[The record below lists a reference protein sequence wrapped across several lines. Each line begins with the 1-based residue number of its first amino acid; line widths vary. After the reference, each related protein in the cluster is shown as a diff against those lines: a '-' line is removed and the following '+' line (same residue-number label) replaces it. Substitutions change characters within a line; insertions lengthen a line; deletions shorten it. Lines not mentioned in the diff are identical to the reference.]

1 MLLCTCLLAV
11 LIGSNIYLNRALS
24 SSTDTLVEE
33 TRLVGVMTNANAAA
47 NAFGDLKYWL
57 TDLAASLLVRS
68 ELEAENARERLDA
81 ELDLLSPYKPEVV
94 DTIRA
99 DVDKMVEQSLNAVDA
114 YTDSQRVMGNTLMAA
129 SRSYIM
135 KVDAQFAELVRDL
148 ESQVQVHSD
157 TALEATDRTVR
168 NSFGLTAA
176 ASFLGLLLTAWV
188 VQSIRTPLRSL
199 VSAMGDITSG
209 YLDTEIPEPG
219 HDEIGAMSRTLSLFR
234 DSTRERNR
242 LQLER
247 DNTANAL
254 QETQSQLNAA
264 LDSMSDGF
272 CLYDKDDRLLL
283 SNDRFRSG
291 LHPGME
297 EQFEEGVTFETIIRE
312 SVERGLIPEAKNDPD
327 TWVAKRIERHKN
339 PGGSAYEQERLDGQW
354 LRIDERRTASGG
366 TVSIYSD
373 ITELKHRQQLLA
385 EAAEAK
391 DAVLNELNVV
401 LENIDYGVL
410 FMDNELDIHITNNA
424 YRKLWNIPE
433 SFYKDKPTL
442 LDDMTYTRERGAYT
456 VPDEEWDD
464 FVAARIEAIRSNS
477 SERQELSLADGRTLQ
492 HQCIALPAG
501 GYMLTYFDI
510 TELKEA
516 EATMRSARD
525 IAEQATSAKST
536 FLATMSHEIR
546 TPMNGII
553 GMSNL
558 MLNTELDQ
566 EQEDFTR
573 TIVDSA
579 ESLLTVINDV
589 LDFSKIEAGK
599 FDLDPQVTDLRECI
613 EGALDLVTTSVD
625 KKNLNLAYLLE
636 RDTPEGVVADAG
648 RLRQVLLNLLNN
660 AIKFTS
666 KGEIVLRVA
675 LASPED
681 ETVLANRT
689 DDASDLQT
697 VIHFSIADT
706 GIGIAEDK
714 IGMLFNSFSQ
724 VDASTTRIYGGT
736 GLGLAISKN
745 LVEMMGGRIWV
756 ESELGKGTTFHFTT
770 VFPKATIQRRVALHE
785 IKPDL
790 ANKKLLIV
798 DDNLTNRR
806 ILSIQAE
813 EWAMSSEQT
822 EFPVEALD
830 RIRDG
835 QHYDIAI
842 LDMSMPDMNGIELAR
857 KIRQYKTAQEL
868 PLILLSSLA
877 TLSDVP
883 KNELEEAEFAA
894 KLAKPIKPSALLDI
908 MMDTFSEK
916 ATAFKRRES
925 KKDREL
931 DKELA
936 NKMPL
941 NILLVDDNKTNQK
954 LASLVLGRLGYQ
966 PEIASNGAEAVSKQ
980 LDANYD
986 VILMDIEMPEMDGVD
1001 ATKAIRAAED
1011 KSARPVYIVA
1021 TTANAMQ
1028 GDRERYL
1035 TAGMDGYVSKPIRI
1049 SELVS
1054 ALEVAHDVRNA

>member
-209 YLDTEIPEPG
+209 NLDTEIPEPG

-327 TWVAKRIERHKN
+327 TWVAERIERHKN

-433 SFYKDKPTL
+433 SFYKDRPTL
-442 LDDMTYTRERGAYT
+442 LDDMAYTRERGAYT

-675 LASPED
+675 LASPDD
-681 ETVLANRT
+681 ETVLANRA

-883 KNELEEAEFAA
+883 KSELEEAEFAA

-966 PEIASNGAEAVSKQ
+966 PEIASNGVEAVSKQ

>member
-209 YLDTEIPEPG
+209 NLDTEIPEPG

-327 TWVAKRIERHKN
+327 TWVAERIERHKN

-433 SFYKDKPTL
+433 SFYKDRPTL

-599 FDLDPQVTDLRECI
+599 FDLDPQVTYLRECI

-675 LASPED
+675 LASPDD
-681 ETVLANRT
+681 ETVLANRA

-770 VFPKATIQRRVALHE
+770 VLPKASIQRRVALHE

-842 LDMSMPDMNGIELAR
+842 LDMSMPEMNGIELAR

-877 TLSDVP
+877 TLSDVS
-883 KNELEEAEFAA
+883 KSELEEAEFAA